1 MYEERALV
9 IGIALLGAVIAVAA
23 ALGRISGRLCERAA
37 ARLYYVSYGCTG
49 LSIALFIVRGLLRPR
64 P

>member
-9 IGIALLGAVIAVAA
+9 IGIALLGALIAVAA
-23 ALGRISGRLCERAA
+23 AVGRFSGRLGERAA

-49 LSIALFIVRGLLRPR
+49 LSVALFIVRGLLRPR